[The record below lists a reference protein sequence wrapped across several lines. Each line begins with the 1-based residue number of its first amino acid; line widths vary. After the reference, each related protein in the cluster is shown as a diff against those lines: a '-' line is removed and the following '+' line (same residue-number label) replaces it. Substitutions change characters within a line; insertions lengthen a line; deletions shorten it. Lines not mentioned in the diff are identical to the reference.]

1 LDQARSQSCLLY
13 NFINTFYQMNYIFF
27 SDNKWF
33 LHPGDL
39 PVKPSM
45 DFEYIS
51 QFNYALMTYDNA
63 IADIKAKALEIVNP
77 ELLVPVYEEDR
88 IYILVPV
95 GIFPEPRST
104 KEIKDGE
111 FYQWPGTFERKETLY
126 ANDKYEVKYKTEVA
140 HLVLPPEEKNM
151 NEPIPPE
158 YYLNGPDEFV
168 NPNEST
174 SAPVEKE
181 EEKNYTH
188 FDMLATVARQTKH
201 LYEENARL
209 RSLIENVVNAWD
221 KPMIGDTGKE
231 MTVTEM
237 NLWLKN
243 DMWPAIEQARE
254 QFKKDNNL

>member
-1 LDQARSQSCLLY
+1 
-13 NFINTFYQMNYIFF
+13 MNYIFF

-33 LHPGDL
+33 LHPGDF

-168 NPNEST
+168 NPN
-174 SAPVEKE
+174 
-181 EEKNYTH
+181 
-188 FDMLATVARQTKH
+188 
-201 LYEENARL
+201 
-209 RSLIENVVNAWD
+209 
-221 KPMIGDTGKE
+221 
-231 MTVTEM
+231 
-237 NLWLKN
+237 
-243 DMWPAIEQARE
+243 
-254 QFKKDNNL
+254 